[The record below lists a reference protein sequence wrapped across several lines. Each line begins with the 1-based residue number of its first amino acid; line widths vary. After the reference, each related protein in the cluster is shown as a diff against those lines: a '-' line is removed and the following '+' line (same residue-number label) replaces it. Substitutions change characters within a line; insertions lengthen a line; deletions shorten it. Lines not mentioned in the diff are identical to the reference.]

1 MQLEEAWTVNHA
13 VSRSS
18 PSWAKMTKSLQ
29 QVFNPKIDGSFGMR
43 LKLRGQVYPNN
54 IVGTLRIDTFALWA
68 SAKIFWCCWPERVVQ
83 CIPLDYA
90 VPEVM
95 GTENLG

>member
-1 MQLEEAWTVNHA
+1 MEEAWTVNHA
-13 VSRSS
+13 VGRSN

-29 QVFNPKIDGSFGMR
+29 QAFNPKIDGSFGMR